1 MTSSNFRTT
10 LLFSILLL
18 LSASVYGQSYKGMD
32 TETYRTQHDSLT
44 MLKINLLSLK
54 EKSHMEIDS
63 LSNHLNDLKE
73 QLQNNLRELYILKY
87 GKQNGSRIFLG
98 QVWIGMTE
106 RMLKDSWGD
115 PDKIDK
121 NMEKWGVF
129 TQWYYGNITYF
140 FKNGK
145 LIAWEEENNK

>member
-1 MTSSNFRTT
+1 
-10 LLFSILLL
+10 
-18 LSASVYGQSYKGMD
+18 
-32 TETYRTQHDSLT
+32 
-44 MLKINLLSLK
+44 
-54 EKSHMEIDS
+54 
-63 LSNHLNDLKE
+63 
-73 QLQNNLRELYILKY
+73 
-87 GKQNGSRIFLG
+87 
-98 QVWIGMTE
+98 MTE
-106 RMLKDSWGD
+106 RMLKDSWGE